1 MIERLLP
8 LFATLLALTLR
19 IRWSGERLP
28 ARAIVMFWHGKMF
41 AGWYAVRG
49 RCPVALVSRSKDGT
63 YLSSVLQQWGYK
75 LSRGSS
81 GKRGMEAL
89 DEAIRMLSESE
100 ADTLA
105 ITPDGP
111 RGPRHIFK
119 RGAFIAARETGLP
132 LYMLNVQYHRKV
144 VLKKSWDMFE
154 VPLPFSKLDIRVNR
168 VDLMDELDD
177 QTLTTVSQSF
187 AA

>member
-1 MIERLLP
+1 MIERVLP
-8 LFATLLALTLR
+8 SGATLLARTLR
-19 IRWSGERLP
+19 IRWSGATLP
-28 ARAIVMFWHGKMF
+28 ERAIVMFWHDKMF
-41 AGWYAVRG
+41 AGWYAMHG
-49 RCPVALVSRSKDGT
+49 RCPVALVSRSKDGA
-63 YLSSVLQQWGYK
+63 YLSSVLQHWGYK

-89 DEAIRMLSESE
+89 DEAVRMLNESE

-132 LYMLNVQYHRKV
+132 LYMLNVRYHRRI
-144 VLKKSWDMFE
+144 VLTKSWDRFE
-154 VPLPFSKLDIRVNR
+154 VPMPFSKVDIRVDK
-168 VDLMDELDD
+168 VDVMDELDD
-177 QTLTTVSQSF
+177 RTLETLSHSF
-187 AA
+187 AE